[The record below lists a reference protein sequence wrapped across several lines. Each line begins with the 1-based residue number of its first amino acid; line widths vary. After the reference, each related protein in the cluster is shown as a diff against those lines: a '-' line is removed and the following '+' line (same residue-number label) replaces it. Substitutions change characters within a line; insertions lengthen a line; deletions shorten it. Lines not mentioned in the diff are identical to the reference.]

1 MVCLNQVEDTNYKQ
15 SHPPPHGNN
24 NDRDHS
30 WTYLFNGK
38 RNWGYGMATKIS
50 SVDTILLFLLSP
62 DSPFLLEVTCHMH
75 RPHQWLQWWGLVGV
89 KKSG

>member
-15 SHPPPHGNN
+15 SRPPPHGNN

-38 RNWGYGMATKIS
+38 STWGFGMATKIS

-62 DSPFLLEVTCHMH
+62 DSQSFCWKSHITCTD
-75 RPHQWLQWWGLVGV
+75 LINGYSDG
-89 KKSG
+89 S